1 MKLSV
6 IIPTL
11 NEQATLER
19 TLTALQRWRDELE
32 LIVVDGGSTDRTR
45 DIAEPLVDHVHRA
58 PLGRARQM
66 NLGAELASGD
76 ALLFLHADTFL
87 PPGFLPLIRQA
98 LADET
103 HLWGRFDLSF
113 EPSNRRL
120 GLVAWMVNRR
130 SRLTHVCTGDQ
141 GIFVRTQVFRDFG
154 GFRNIP
160 LMEDIEF
167 SRRLRYLTPPACL
180 DAKVVTSSRR
190 WMEEGV
196 LRTIVLMWWL
206 RLLYW
211 LGVSPERL
219 VRIYY
224 PGHSEQA

>member
-6 IIPTL
+6 IIPAL
-11 NEQATLER
+11 NEAGTLEH
-19 TLTALQRWRDELE
+19 TLAPLQPWRKELE
-32 LIVVDGGSTDRTR
+32 IIVVDGGSTDATR
-45 DIAEPLVDHVHRA
+45 DVAEPLADQVLVA

-66 NLGAELASGD
+66 NCGAD
-76 ALLFLHADTFL
+76 AAHGSAFLFLHADTLL
-87 PPGFLPLIRQA
+87 PLGFMPLIRQA

-113 EPSNRRL
+113 APRNRRMD
-120 GLVAWMVNRR
+120 LVAWMINRR
-130 SRLTHVCTGDQ
+130 SRLTNVCTGDQ
-141 GIFVRTQVFRDFG
+141 AIFVRAQVFRDFG
-154 GFRNIP
+154 GFTDIP

-167 SRRLRYLTPPACL
+167 SRRLRYLTPPACVE
-180 DAKVVTSSRR
+180 AKVVTSSRR
-190 WMEEGV
+190 WMEKGV
-196 LRTIVLMWWL
+196 FRTITLMWWL

-224 PGHSEQA
+224 PGHS